1 MKQDSPRPAT
11 RFILRGFLAGLGAVR
26 MKVLFLAPH
35 GDEAH
40 IAASGTI
47 VRLQKESD
55 VDVFVMAFSS
65 ADKSLPKGWKEESV
79 YQELRDACAEVHLP
93 KDHLILHAFETR
105 MFPEKR
111 QDILQALVDW
121 GKTNPPDVVFAP
133 SPGDVHQDHATVAME
148 AIRAFRKSSS
158 VYGYD
163 LPWNV
168 LGAGSPLGMFVELT
182 EDQLQTKMRAVSR
195 FKSQQGKANNC
206 ATPDYAKGLA
216 MVRGN
221 QIEVPYAEAFEVVR
235 EVRKVGHGILG

>member
-1 MKQDSPRPAT
+1 
-11 RFILRGFLAGLGAVR
+11 

-40 IAASGTI
+40 IGAAGTI

-55 VDVFVMAFSS
+55 ADVYVMAFSS
-65 ADKSLPKGWKEESV
+65 ADKSLPKGFREESV
-79 YQELRDACAEVHLP
+79 YKELRDACAETRIP
-93 KDHLILHAFETR
+93 KDHLILNGFETR
-105 MFPEKR
+105 LFPEKR
-111 QDILQALVDW
+111 QEILQTLVDW
-121 GKTNPPDVVFAP
+121 GKTNRPDVVFAP

-148 AIRAFRKSSS
+148 ALRAFRKSSS

-168 LGAGSPLGMFVELT
+168 MGAGSPLGMFVEIT
-182 EDQLQTKMRAVSR
+182 DDQLQMKMRAVAQ

-206 ATPDYAKGLA
+206 ATPEYAKGLA
-216 MVRGN
+216 IVRGN

-235 EVRKVGHGILG
+235 EVRKVGHGIFG